1 MRGEGLGFAE
11 VLADAQ
17 QLGYAEADPSLD
29 VDGHDAAQKLVVLA
43 MLAFGAAV
51 DDQAVHVEGIRD
63 IDELDFH
70 FAERF
75 GLTIKHL
82 AIGYPRGDRV
92 ELRVHPA
99 MVKQSSVLANIHG
112 VLNGAFLQG
121 RALGPCLLMGPGA
134 GAMPTAVSVVADIV
148 DVARAR
154 LEGSP
159 GLATRAIR
167 MQERAIVDMAEVST
181 RYYLRFDVHD
191 EPGVLAHIAG
201 SLGKRG
207 VSVEQMVQQGRGA
220 DAGERVSVIIIT
232 HQCREG
238 AVREALDEIASASFM
253 RAVPRL
259 IRIEDV

>member
-1 MRGEGLGFAE
+1 
-11 VLADAQ
+11 
-17 QLGYAEADPSLD
+17 
-29 VDGHDAAQKLVVLA
+29 
-43 MLAFGAAV
+43 
-51 DDQAVHVEGIRD
+51 
-63 IDELDFH
+63 
-70 FAERF
+70 
-75 GLTIKHL
+75 
-82 AIGYPRGDRV
+82 
-92 ELRVHPA
+92 
-99 MVKQSSVLANIHG
+99 
-112 VLNGAFLQG
+112 
-121 RALGPCLLMGPGA
+121 
-134 GAMPTAVSVVADIV
+134 
-148 DVARAR
+148 
-154 LEGSP
+154 
-159 GLATRAIR
+159 